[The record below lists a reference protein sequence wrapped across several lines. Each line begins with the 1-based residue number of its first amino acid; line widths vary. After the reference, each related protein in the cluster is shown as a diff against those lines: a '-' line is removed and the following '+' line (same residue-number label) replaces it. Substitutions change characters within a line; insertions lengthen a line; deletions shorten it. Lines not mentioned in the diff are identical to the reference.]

1 MQPTQTPSHRGRLIN
16 CTRRLNLITISLA
29 VVWWLLIG
37 LTMSPEVDDFRYF
50 RQGALDQLQ
59 TGDPYTSLP
68 EWKPSATPQPDARPD
83 KVVAYLY
90 PPPLAYLIQPLALVS
105 PRQGQIAWFLINSS
119 ALGGLIWLC
128 IRLSGSALARQYWGL
143 VVLGTL
149 VAPPTRLCLQLGQL
163 GILLALL
170 IVGSFA
176 LARRHAAPSGLLLAL
191 VSVVK
196 LYPALLG
203 IYYIIRGPRRVVYW
217 SAVFAT
223 ALLALSVMFYGAS
236 PYINFVR
243 KVLVSGY
250 YPYAAEFNIS
260 LVGYWDRLLAASLY
274 AVPLINAP
282 VLARLMTVVCGIAV
296 LGVCFWST
304 RSAGDQIRTH
314 LQFGVWL
321 CGMLLLSPINGSYNL
336 VLLLFPLLV
345 VLRYLELY
353 RDHQTRNWVVVA
365 GALICWP
372 PAWTD
377 WQPTLYNGLHI
388 GFGLLVLTPALY
400 GLVLWLC
407 LLARLACQPLHAT
420 AQPGVAAV
428 EAPFT
433 LADRLTAEDRSKVG
447 VSPD

>member
-1 MQPTQTPSHRGRLIN
+1 MQPTQPPAHLSIVIN
-16 CTRRLNLITISLA
+16 RTRRLNLITISLA

-37 LTMSPEVDDFRYF
+37 LTMSPEVDDFHYF
-50 RQGALDQLQ
+50 RRGALDQLH
-59 TGDPYTSLP
+59 TGDPYSSLP

-90 PPPLAYLIQPLALVS
+90 PPLLAYLIQPLALAS
-105 PRQGQIAWFLINSS
+105 PLQGQIAWFLINSG
-119 ALGGLIWLC
+119 ALAGLIWLC

-163 GILLALL
+163 GILIALL

-176 LARRHAAPSGLLLAL
+176 LARRHAAFSGLLLAL
-191 VSVVK
+191 ASVVK

-203 IYYIIRGPRRVVYW
+203 IYYLIRGSRRVVYG
-217 SAVFAT
+217 SAVCAA
-223 ALLALSVMFYGAS
+223 ALLALSVLFYGAS

-282 VLARLMTVVCGIAV
+282 VLARLVAVVCSIAV

-304 RSAGDQIRTH
+304 RSAGEQMTTQ

-321 CGMLLLSPINGSYNL
+321 CGMLLLSPINGAYNM

-353 RDHQTRNWVVVA
+353 RDHRTRNWVVVA
-365 GALICWP
+365 GALSCWP

-377 WQPTLYNGLHI
+377 WHPTLYNNLHV

-400 GLVLWLC
+400 GLVLWLG
-407 LLARLACQPLHAT
+407 LLARLARQPLHAA
-420 AQPGVAAV
+420 AQPDVAQ
-428 EAPFT
+428 ELP
-433 LADRLTAEDRSKVG
+433 LTTR
-447 VSPD
+447 